1 MHAISSFPG
10 KSTPSPSIP
19 LSSYLS
25 TTTSAI
31 RSLFDQKSKIV
42 LQAIVKFLQKNHLP
56 VAILS
61 YDMES
66 TCGDILI
73 NSFIE
78 EANNNSINTC
88 ILRTT
93 IKSATK
99 KQIIQTINDSN
110 ISQNGVIY
118 IECFEEWPSD
128 ILCFVF
134 EYLADFDCH
143 IGFVIDISTDPRCL
157 TQVLDAD
164 ILQKLTVEQFFF
176 PDFTTIST
184 QILWDLTRKCNF
196 PVMSQDLFQS
206 LEECR
211 SEAAFF
217 KVLTSS
223 LLSFFTEN
231 PSRIEIFIKEKELG
245 EFVEQKDAW
254 IENLELFQA
263 MAEASPM
270 SLDLALDYLN
280 RQVYLTPPE
289 KECRFV
295 TEFYGKFK
303 SKDFDNY
310 ENIVEY
316 LGNLYERDIIS
327 EEDVSKLK
335 EDYLNIPIIQSA
347 RDQTNSKE
355 MKWKITFILPKL
367 RSKVISNIKPLHMHI
382 ARIKNSN
389 DYILNLCQYLDN
401 DISTKIL
408 QQLLHNPAVQ
418 GSSDMQILCLLLKNR
433 GKHIELNSVF
443 NEFVK
448 ATNSKETRKSIQ

>member
-1 MHAISSFPG
+1 
-10 KSTPSPSIP
+10 
-19 LSSYLS
+19 
-25 TTTSAI
+25 
-31 RSLFDQKSKIV
+31 
-42 LQAIVKFLQKNHLP
+42 
-56 VAILS
+56 
-61 YDMES
+61 MES

-78 EANNNSINTC
+78 EAKNNSINICT
-88 ILRTT
+88 LRTT
-93 IKSATK
+93 SKSATK

-118 IECFEEWPSD
+118 IECFEEWPTD
-128 ILCFVF
+128 ILCFIF

-143 IGFVIDISTDPRCL
+143 VGFVIDISTDPRCL

-176 PDFTTIST
+176 PDFTAIST

-196 PVMSQDLFQS
+196 PVMSQDLFQC

-211 SEAAFF
+211 SEAAFM

-231 PSRIEIFIKEKELG
+231 PLRVDIFIKEKELR
-245 EFVEQKDAW
+245 EFIEQKDSW
-254 IENLELFQA
+254 IENLELFQI
-263 MAEASPM
+263 MAQAAPM

-280 RQVYLTPPE
+280 RQVYLTTVDM
-289 KECRFV
+289 ECKFV

-303 SKDFDNY
+303 SRDFDSY
-310 ENIVEY
+310 ENIEEY

-327 EEDVSKLK
+327 EEELNKLK
-335 EDYLNIPIIQSA
+335 EDYLNIPTVQSINA
-347 RDQTNSKE
+347 RDQTNSKIL
-355 MKWKITFILPKL
+355 KWKITFILPKL
-367 RSKVISNIKPLHMHI
+367 RIKVINNIKPLHIHI
-382 ARIKNSN
+382 ARISNSE

-408 QQLLHNPAVQ
+408 QQLLPNPASQ
-418 GSSDMQILCLLLKNR
+418 ENSDMQILCSLLKNR

-448 ATNSKETRKSIQ
+448 AVNSKETRKSMQSRFLHTCNCFFILGLIKQSKKRKKADCFFVEKNFFGRSTFYN